1 MATVQGEEQKRIGEL
16 IRQQRKLKKMTQTEL
31 GALLNLGTKAIS
43 DYEKGHIK
51 VIPFEKRVKLASI
64 LDIPIAELLYSDEK
78 STYEECE
85 LTSKKY
91 SRIASSFHDLNDSEL
106 SVFFDMLELQP
117 IKASQLQ
124 KEILKACNGLTLGN
138 KILMT
143 LKITSEN
150 KTYCDSERFISDT
163 LFKIISEHKTKN
175 GDVEN
180 KLNISYG
187 DKYSLINCVK
197 KLYMEIVK
205 EQKGSAND
213 KTQQ

>member
-1 MATVQGEEQKRIGEL
+1 MVGMEQEKIGDLIKEKRLEKNLSQGKLAKLLSVQNPIIYK
-16 IRQQRKLKKMTQTEL
+16 
-31 GALLNLGTKAIS
+31 
-43 DYEKGHIK
+43 YEKGLIK
-51 VIPFEKRVKLASI
+51 TIPFEKRVKLASI
-64 LDIPIAELLYSDEK
+64 LDIPIAELLYSEEK

-117 IKASQLQ
+117 IEASQLQ

-205 EQKGSAND
+205 ERKESAND

>member
-1 MATVQGEEQKRIGEL
+1 MENLEERQRIGDTIRKARKNKKITQKYLSEYL
-16 IRQQRKLKKMTQTEL
+16 KIRQDV
-31 GALLNLGTKAIS
+31 IS
-43 DYEKGHIK
+43 DYENGKIK

-117 IKASQLQ
+117 VKASQLQ

>member
-1 MATVQGEEQKRIGEL
+1 VATVQGEEQKRIGEL

>member
-1 MATVQGEEQKRIGEL
+1 MRNYKGRANVEIGDIIKKARKKSKLTQVDLAT
-16 IRQQRKLKKMTQTEL
+16 M
-31 GALLNLGTKAIS
+31 LNVSQDTIS
-43 DYEKGHIK
+43 SYEKGKIK
-51 VIPFEKRVKLASI
+51 VIPFEKRVKLAGI

-78 STYEECE
+78 STYKECE

-117 IKASQLQ
+117 IEASQLQ

-150 KTYCDSERFISDT
+150 KSYCDSERFISDT

-175 GDVEN
+175 GDIEN

-205 EQKGSAND
+205 ERKESAKGTE
-213 KTQQ
+213 KQ